1 MKIFTILLMSLF
13 WLGAN
18 ATSWR
23 VNNNPAI
30 DADFTTFEAAVAG
43 ASAGDT
49 LYMEGSNFTYGEC
62 TLTKPLVIIGPGYYL
77 TENDST
83 QVSNLEANFESFYID
98 STASGSQIYGC
109 HFDDN
114 VRISGSNVIFARNW
128 IYGESGYGQGI
139 YVGHDNDVVNCSII
153 QNFCNNIEGGYYS
166 YDPVAHNTL
175 IANNIIYGS
184 IDFNSNATNVIY
196 NNVVHTKISVYN
208 SIVKNNI
215 QYASGYGTFGFVE
228 NEGIIFEYNMTIEA
242 TPPPGTGNIANIDP
256 VEIFA
261 DYEETLGFSTD
272 GKWQLKEGSP
282 AIGAGENGTD
292 CGAFGGTSPYIL
304 SGLPAVPHIY
314 EALVPTSG
322 SAASGLPVT
331 IKVKSQN

>member
-1 MKIFTILLMSLF
+1 MKKFAILLLCF
-13 WLGAN
+13 GFLTAN

-49 LYMEGSNFTYGEC
+49 LYMEGSNFTYGEVV
-62 TLTKPLVIIGPGYYL
+62 LTKPLVIIGPGFFL

-83 QVSNLEANFESFYID
+83 QVSNLEANFERITVD
-98 STASGSQIYGC
+98 STASGSRIYGC
-109 HFDDN
+109 EFDDRVYIN
-114 VRISGSNVIFARNW
+114 GSNVVFARNW
-128 IYGESGYGQGI
+128 VYGASNYGIGI
-139 YVGHDNDVVNCSII
+139 YVGEANDVVNCSII
-153 QNFCNNIEGGYYS
+153 QNFCNNIKGGYYS

-175 IANNIIYGS
+175 IANNIVHGS
-184 IDFNSNATNVIY
+184 IIFNENATNVIF
-196 NNVVHTKISVYN
+196 NNIVNLSVDVHN

-215 QYASGYGTFGFVE
+215 RLSGGIPGFKV
-228 NEGIIFEYNMTIEA
+228 NEGNIFEYNLTNYP
-242 TPPPGTGNIANIDP
+242 TPPPGTGNIGGIDP
-256 VEIFA
+256 VDVFA
-261 DYEETLGFSTD
+261 DFEETLGFSSD

-282 AIGAGENGTD
+282 AIGAGENGID
-292 CGAFGGTSPYIL
+292 CGVFGGTSPYVL

-314 EALVPTSG
+314 EAIVPTSG

-331 IKVKSQN
+331 IKVKAQN

>member
-1 MKIFTILLMSLF
+1 MKKYAILFLCFGFLT
-13 WLGAN
+13 AN

-30 DADFTTFEAAVAG
+30 DADFSTFEAAVAG

-62 TLTKPLVIIGPGYYL
+62 VLTKPLVLIGPGFYL

-83 QVSNLEANFESFYID
+83 QVSNLEANFVRFTVD

-109 HFDDN
+109 EFNDRVYIN
-114 VRISGSNVIFARNW
+114 GSNIVFARNW
-128 IYGESGYGQGI
+128 VYGESSYGIGI
-139 YVGHDNDVVNCSII
+139 YVGEANDVVNCSII
-153 QNFCNNIEGGYYS
+153 QNLCNNIKGGYYS

-175 IANNIIYGS
+175 IANNIIYGN
-184 IDFNSNATNVIY
+184 INFNDNATNVIF
-196 NNVVHTKISVYN
+196 NNIIKNVVDVHN

-215 QYASGYGTFGFVE
+215 RLSGGIPGFKV
-228 NEGIIFEYNMTIEA
+228 NTGNIFEYNLTNYA
-242 TPPPGTGNIANIDP
+242 TPPPGTGNVGGIDP
-256 VEIFA
+256 IEVFA

-272 GKWQLKEGSP
+272 GKWHLKEGSP

-292 CGAFGGTSPYIL
+292 CGVFGGTSPYIL

-314 EALVPTSG
+314 EAIVPTSG